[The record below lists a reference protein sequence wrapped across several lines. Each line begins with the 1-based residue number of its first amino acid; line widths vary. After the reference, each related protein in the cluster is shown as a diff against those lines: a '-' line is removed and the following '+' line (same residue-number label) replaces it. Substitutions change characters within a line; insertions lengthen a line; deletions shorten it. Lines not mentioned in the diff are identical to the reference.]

1 MESVLTKVPRNT
13 GMIHNKPFRSFIQHS
28 DNELLIFGTDNF
40 PQFPNRDGSIL
51 SRCNRALAVA
61 GNQDL
66 VVLRTELDRDYQ
78 DWLHANGLGTDH
90 IVEYGAQSD
99 EMTLSEMIVKNPDPI
114 LAVISKFGRAPVYV
128 PWFSGRM
135 EKVAANI
142 LGADLFGSSESLT
155 RTYNDKV
162 SFKHLCRQ
170 LGISTIEGDVFG
182 VSPEKTE
189 NYFQF
194 EKMIRRHL
202 SKTHTVIV
210 RGALG
215 EAGMSLYKTAGDD
228 IPELYRQIAD
238 TGEKVLIIEPFEDVI
253 FSPNDQWIIG
263 RAGNISHM
271 GIREQVCEKGMV
283 YIGTLKGK
291 PYPQAVCEAISKA
304 SLKIVTH
311 MSRSGYTGVVGIDYI
326 VTANSAYPVENNA
339 RFNGSTYVG
348 MIIENIENK
357 LSSSIPYW
365 KFLKLKTTPISFPE
379 LVTKLRPI
387 LYDNG
392 KLNCVFPY
400 DCKILPVSGNLG
412 VIILATD
419 IEQMHHLEKELKK
432 LGIKR

>member
-1 MESVLTKVPRNT
+1 MESVLTKTPMNT
-13 GMIHNKPFRSFIQHS
+13 GITHNKPFRSFIQHS

-40 PQFPNRDGSIL
+40 PQFPKRDGSVL

-61 GNQDL
+61 VNQDL
-66 VVLRTELDRDYQ
+66 VVLRTEIDRDYQ

-90 IVEYGAQSD
+90 IVEYGARSD

-114 LAVISKFGRAPVYV
+114 LEIISELGRAPVYV

-142 LGADLFGSSESLT
+142 LGANLFGSSESLT

-162 SFKHLCRQ
+162 SFKRICRQ
-170 LGISTIEGDVFG
+170 LGISTIGGDAFE
-182 VSPEKTE
+182 VSPEKPE
-189 NYFQF
+189 NFFQF
-194 EKMIRRHL
+194 EKKVRRHL
-202 SKTHTVIV
+202 STTHTVII

-215 EAGMSLYKTAGDD
+215 EAGMSLYKTSGDD
-228 IPELYRQIAD
+228 IPELYRQIGD
-238 TGEKVLIIEPFEDVI
+238 SGEKVFIIEPFQDVI
-253 FSPNDQWIIG
+253 SSPNDQWIIG
-263 RAGNISHM
+263 RAGTINHL

-291 PYPQAVCEAISKA
+291 PYSPAVCESISKI
-304 SLKIVTH
+304 SIKIVNH
-311 MSRSGYTGVVGIDYI
+311 MARSGYTGVVGIDYI
-326 VTANSAYPVENNA
+326 VTKNSTYPVENNA

-348 MIIENIENK
+348 MIIENIENQ
-357 LSSSIPYW
+357 LLSSIPYW
-365 KFLKLKTTPISFPE
+365 KFLKLKTTPISFPG
-379 LVTKLRPI
+379 LVKQLRPI
-387 LYDNG
+387 LYDHG

-400 DCKILPVSGNLG
+400 DCKTLPVSGNLG

-419 IEQMHHLEKELKK
+419 IEQMHHLESELKK